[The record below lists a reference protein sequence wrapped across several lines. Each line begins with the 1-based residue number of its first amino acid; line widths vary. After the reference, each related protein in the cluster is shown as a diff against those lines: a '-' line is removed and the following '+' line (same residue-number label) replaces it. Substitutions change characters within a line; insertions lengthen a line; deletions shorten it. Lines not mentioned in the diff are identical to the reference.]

1 MKFVLLLLFS
11 QDTVCSVS
19 MGSAVNTTKNS
30 VNPNTGG
37 YLKNDI
43 VVVLGGVQDV
53 QAANRKGELLIMQ
66 QS

>member
-11 QDTVCSVS
+11 QDVVGSVS
-19 MGSAVNTTKNS
+19 MGSSKNS